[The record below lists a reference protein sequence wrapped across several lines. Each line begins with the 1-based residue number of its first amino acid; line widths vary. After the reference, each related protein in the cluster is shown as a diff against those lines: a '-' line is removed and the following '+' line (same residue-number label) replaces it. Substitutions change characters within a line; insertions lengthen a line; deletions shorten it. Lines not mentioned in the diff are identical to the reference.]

1 MRGFIRILCPIDFS
15 DVSHHALEHALL
27 FARWYDA
34 PVTGLFVYSPV
45 FTPAAGPGI
54 HAYATPPVIEQI
66 DKAEYERDVLSF
78 VRRANARAID
88 VTARVEIGLPAQEIV
103 KAATTL
109 AADLVV
115 IGTHGAGA
123 FEHLVLGSIAE
134 KVLRTCPVP
143 VLTVPDRARTT
154 SKLPFKRV
162 LCPIDFSEPSRI
174 ALQRALSIA
183 EEGDADITI
192 LHVFDSPADE
202 PMAARH
208 FTVPEFRRE
217 YERWA
222 ADELQALVPET
233 ARDGCRP
240 TTRVSHGKAYREI
253 LGVAAEDRA
262 DVIVIGVHGRNP
274 LALLLFGSTTNQ
286 VVRRA
291 TCPVLTVRS

>member
-1 MRGFIRILCPIDFS
+1 MPAFTRILCPVDFS
-15 DVSHHALEHALL
+15 DVSRHALEHALL
-27 FARWYDA
+27 IARWYGA

-45 FTPAAGPGI
+45 FAPPAGPGL
-54 HAYATPPVIEQI
+54 HAYATAPVIEQI

-78 VRRANARAID
+78 VRAATVPGIE

-103 KAATTL
+103 KAATAL

-123 FEHLVLGSIAE
+123 FEHLLLGSIAE

-154 SKLPFKRV
+154 SQLPYKRV
-162 LCPIDFSEPSRI
+162 LCPIDFSEPSKA
-174 ALQRALSIA
+174 ALKLALSIA
-183 EEGDADITI
+183 EEGNADITI
-192 LHVFDSPADE
+192 LHVFDSLTDE

-217 YERWA
+217 YERSA
-222 ADELQALVPET
+222 ADQLQALVPET
-233 ARDGCRP
+233 ARCRP
-240 TTRVSHGKAYREI
+240 TARVSHGKAYRRI
-253 LGVAAEDRA
+253 LAAAAEDCA
-262 DVIVIGVHGRNP
+262 DVIVMGVHGRHP
-274 LALLLFGSTTNQ
+274 LDLMLFGSTTNQ

-291 TCPVLTVRS
+291 TCPVLTVRT

>member
-1 MRGFIRILCPIDFS
+1 M
-15 DVSHHALEHALL
+15 

-45 FTPAAGPGI
+45 FAPVPGPGMY
-54 HAYATPPVIEQI
+54 AYAAPPVIEQI
-66 DKAEYERDVLSF
+66 DRADYERDVLSF
-78 VRRANARAID
+78 VRLAHAPDID
-88 VTARVEIGLPAQEIV
+88 VSARVEIGLPAQEIV

-109 AADLVV
+109 PADLVV
-115 IGTHGAGA
+115 IGTHGAGG

-143 VLTVPDRARTT
+143 VLTVPPRARAT

-162 LCPIDFSEPSRI
+162 LCPIDFSEPSKT
-174 ALQRALSIA
+174 ALQLALSIA

-192 LHVFDSPADE
+192 LHALDSPADE
-202 PMAARH
+202 PLATRH

-222 ADELQALVPET
+222 ADELQALVPD
-233 ARDGCRP
+233 AVRDWCRP

-262 DVIVIGVHGRNP
+262 DAIVMGVHGRN
-274 LALLLFGSTTNQ
+274 ALDLMLFGSTTNQ

-291 TCPVLTVRS
+291 TCPVLTVRA